1 MRRPF
6 SFFGIQLKLFAVLVL
21 FAAVLFLTASYGL
34 YGAYA
39 VTLASQKI
47 TETEIPLTKVVNEA
61 LVAMLEGK
69 LALEEA
75 LAVDYFSQ
83 KEEIREHEFHLSDS
97 ILVFDAHLAA
107 ITWGS
112 ESEAFRKSGGGL
124 NVSEWQRLHPADDS
138 LVIQRPAAE
147 QVQLAGVADIYFGGF
162 SRNASEAI
170 AAHKKFLRLKSE
182 GREAEMEEARE
193 VRREHVAKA
202 LRFSRLVTAT
212 LAETVQISNT
222 AIAESAKAI
231 QRTQQDVIRNML
243 FIFLIGSLAF
253 LLVSFA
259 FVRRTIVNPVQALT
273 SVARALGSGN
283 LSARA
288 KIKSKDE
295 IGVLANVFNQM
306 ADRLAEYP
314 SQLEREVR
322 EKTNKLNELNKS
334 LQIWLQEN
342 DEIGKILVRRDLE
355 LTQSNERLR
364 DLDEAKSQFV
374 SVAAHQLRTPLAG
387 IKWTLYALLEAKVG
401 RLNEEQEKFAGDAY
415 KATIRLIDLVND
427 LLDVARLEEGR
438 FGFKIK
444 KQSLVPLVKKA
455 YENFQKA
462 AKGKGIKFSLE
473 LPKEDI
479 PFLDFDEDKI
489 AIVLENLVDNAIKYT
504 PPGGKV
510 ALVIR
515 KEKNRVSVE
524 VADTGI
530 GMPASQI
537 GRVFTKFFRAENA
550 QLYQTS
556 GTGLGLYLAQ
566 NIVEHHGGAMFFKT
580 EENKGST
587 FTFSL
592 PISKSDI
599 KKV

>member
-1 MRRPF
+1 MRSPF

-34 YGAYA
+34 YGAYI
-39 VTLASQKI
+39 VTRSSQKI
-47 TETEIPLTKVVNEA
+47 TEAEIPLTEGVNEA
-61 LVAMLEGK
+61 LILMLEGK

-75 LAVDYFSQ
+75 LAIDDFSQ
-83 KEEIREHEFHLSDS
+83 GEKMQEHELHLNDS
-97 ILVFDAHLAA
+97 ILAFDAHLAA

-124 NVSEWQRLHPADDS
+124 NFSEWQKLHLTDN
-138 LVIQRPAAE
+138 LVIQRPSLQ
-147 QVQLAGVADIYFGGF
+147 QVQLAGVSDIYFGGF
-162 SRNASEAI
+162 SRNASMAI
-170 AAHKKFLRLKSE
+170 AAHKEFLRLEFE
-182 GREAEMEEARE
+182 GREEEIGEARE
-193 VRREHVAKA
+193 ARRKHVELA
-202 LRFSRLVTAT
+202 LRFSGLVTAT
-212 LAETVQISNT
+212 LSETVQISNT

-231 QRTQQDVIRNML
+231 QRTQQDVMQNML
-243 FIFLIGSLAF
+243 LIFLIGFLAF
-253 LLVSFA
+253 LLVSFV
-259 FVRRTIVNPVQALT
+259 FVGRAIVNPVQALT

-288 KIKSKDE
+288 KIRGKDE
-295 IGVLANVFNQM
+295 IGVLADVFNQM
-306 ADRLAEYP
+306 ADRLAEHP
-314 SQLEREVR
+314 RQLEREVR

-334 LQIWLQEN
+334 LQTWLQEN

-355 LTQSNERLR
+355 LTQANERLR

-374 SVAAHQLRTPLAG
+374 SVAAHQLRTPLTG
-387 IKWTLYALLEAKVG
+387 IKWTLHALLEEQMG

-415 KATIRLIDLVND
+415 KATVRLIDLVND

-444 KQSLVPLVKKA
+444 KQSLVPLVKKV

-462 AKGKGIKFSLE
+462 AKGKGIKFSLK
-473 LPKEDI
+473 LPKEII
-479 PFLDFDEDKI
+479 PFLDFDEEKI
-489 AIVLENLVDNAIKYT
+489 AIALENLVDNAIKYT

-510 ALVIR
+510 TATLYE
-515 KEKNRVSVE
+515 EKNRVSVE

-530 GMPASQI
+530 GMPADQI
-537 GRVFTKFFRAENA
+537 GKVFTKFFRAENA

-592 PISKSDI
+592 PIPKSGT